1 MYNWIRRYTM
11 NMDPELKSALNIIMN
26 NQKELLKQQQVNNM
40 LLLANNPNLTPEMQQ
55 EYLNRAMNMMG
66 MSQELESEASRSF
79 M

>member
-1 MYNWIRRYTM
+1 M

>member
-1 MYNWIRRYTM
+1 M

-40 LLLANNPNLTPEMQQ
+40 LLLANNPNLTPGMQQ

-66 MSQELESEASRSF
+66 MSQELELEASRSF

>member
-1 MYNWIRRYTM
+1 M

-40 LLLANNPNLTPEMQQ
+40 LLLANNPNLTPGMQQ

-66 MSQELESEASRSF
+66 MSQERDTEASRSF

>member
-1 MYNWIRRYTM
+1 M

-40 LLLANNPNLTPEMQQ
+40 LLLANNPNLTPGMQQ

>member
-1 MYNWIRRYTM
+1 M
-11 NMDPELKSALNIIMN
+11 NMDPELKSALNMIMN
-26 NQKELLKQQQVNNM
+26 NQKELLKKQQVNNM

>member
-1 MYNWIRRYTM
+1 MKAAF
-11 NMDPELKSALNIIMN
+11 EIIIN
-26 NQKELLKQQQVNNM
+26 NQNELLKQQRINNM

-55 EYLNRAMNMMG
+55 EYLNRAMNMMR

>member
-1 MYNWIRRYTM
+1 M
-11 NMDPELKSALNIIMN
+11 NIDPEMKAAFEIIIN
-26 NQKELLKQQQVNNM
+26 NQNELLKQQRINNM

-55 EYLNRAMNMMG
+55 EYLNRAMNMMR